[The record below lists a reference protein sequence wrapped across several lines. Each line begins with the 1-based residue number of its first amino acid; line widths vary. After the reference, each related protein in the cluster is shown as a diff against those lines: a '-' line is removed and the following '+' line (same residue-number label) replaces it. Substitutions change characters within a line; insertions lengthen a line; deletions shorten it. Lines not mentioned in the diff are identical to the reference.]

1 MSARPVGRAR
11 PVGHVRR
18 GRTVRRRSAGLTPA
32 RAAGLL
38 AMLAAGAAI
47 YGAGASDAFAVRHVD
62 VVGASL
68 TAESAIRA
76 AAGVTAGAGE
86 APNLFGLAT
95 GDLRRRVEE
104 LPTVASA
111 SVDVGLPDGLTI
123 RVVERTALLA
133 WGVGDRRFLV
143 DDHGRVFA
151 ELPADPADARVAAQL
166 AAVPVIDDE
175 RATASALAV
184 GAAIDSVDFDVARRL
199 GALRP
204 ADVGSG
210 AAALGVSVTD
220 ADGFVVRPT
229 PAGWSAVFGLY
240 TPTLRPPT
248 IVPGQV
254 RLLASLLAGREAQVG
269 EVLLASETDG
279 TYKPRPG
286 ASAGAP

>member
-1 MSARPVGRAR
+1 
-11 PVGHVRR
+11 
-18 GRTVRRRSAGLTPA
+18 
-32 RAAGLL
+32 
-38 AMLAAGAAI
+38 MLAAGAAI

-62 VVGASL
+62 VAGASL
-68 TAESAIRA
+68 TSESAIRA
-76 AAGVTAGAGE
+76 AAGVSAGAGD

-143 DDHGRVFA
+143 DDQGRVFA
-151 ELPADPADARVAAQL
+151 DLPAEPSDPRVAAQL

-175 RATASALAV
+175 RSSSGAISVGSAVDA
-184 GAAIDSVDFDVARRL
+184 VDFDVARRL

-210 AAALGVSVTD
+210 AAALGVSVSDTE
-220 ADGFVVRPT
+220 GFVVRPT
-229 PAGWSAVFGLY
+229 PAGWSAAFGLY
-240 TPTLRPPT
+240 TPTLRPPS

-269 EVLLASETDG
+269 DVLLASETDG
-279 TYKPRPG
+279 TYKPRAG
-286 ASAGAP
+286 ASPNASATAP